1 MKIVKPE
8 TLALMCRT
16 LRIERADRLSIGALA
31 CFALRAHA
39 PDGPGDLAPEATL
52 WQIAQQW
59 LGAHAP
65 LDEGWPKPAGEF
77 LVYGDACAP
86 AGREHAGG
94 APFAVRARI
103 GAACKARLVDAR
115 DPAERVLADFRAL
128 PPSHPQRV
136 RDLGPFDARWLAERW
151 PHLPSGTRAEHFHT
165 APRDQRIAG
174 FWRGDEDIELVNLH
188 AQHPIV
194 AGALPRVRARC
205 FVERSAGG
213 ATRVDACPMRAETVW
228 LFPGAACG
236 IVLYRGLAT
245 IDDEDGD
252 DVLRVIAG
260 WEDAAAPP
268 LPADAYLGRPASGG
282 AGSRPTPAPD
292 A

>member
-94 APFAVRARI
+94 APFAVRA
-103 GAACKARLVDAR
+103 
-115 DPAERVLADFRAL
+115 
-128 PPSHPQRV
+128 
-136 RDLGPFDARWLAERW
+136 
-151 PHLPSGTRAEHFHT
+151 
-165 APRDQRIAG
+165 
-174 FWRGDEDIELVNLH
+174 
-188 AQHPIV
+188 
-194 AGALPRVRARC
+194 
-205 FVERSAGG
+205 
-213 ATRVDACPMRAETVW
+213 
-228 LFPGAACG
+228 
-236 IVLYRGLAT
+236 
-245 IDDEDGD
+245 
-252 DVLRVIAG
+252 
-260 WEDAAAPP
+260 
-268 LPADAYLGRPASGG
+268 
-282 AGSRPTPAPD
+282 
-292 A
+292 